1 MNFDRFIAVVACI
14 ATVLCTIIAVLS
26 YLYKQKRKKM
36 TAQSDPLQR
45 SCVLLGQKETC
56 GDDQMFGHL
65 RLIKARLRLKP

>member
-36 TAQSDPLQR
+36 TAQSDTLSGLASVQ
-45 SCVLLGQKETC
+45 
-56 GDDQMFGHL
+56 DNHH
-65 RLIKARLRLKP
+65 